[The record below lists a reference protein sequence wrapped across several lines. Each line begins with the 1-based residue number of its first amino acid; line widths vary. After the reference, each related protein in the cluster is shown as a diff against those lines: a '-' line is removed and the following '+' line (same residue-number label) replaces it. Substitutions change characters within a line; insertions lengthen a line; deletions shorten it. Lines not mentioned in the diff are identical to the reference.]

1 MPAIKNITLSG
12 EDSMGIS
19 RSWPIDRR
27 TILQSS
33 AAIAA
38 VQFSSPFI
46 IKARGETPVRRG
58 TLAQGLPGQHVHGEK
73 SRARRK
79 SSRTGRAHR
88 LQDSMAGPNQNDAAA
103 GA

>member
-1 MPAIKNITLSG
+1 
-12 EDSMGIS
+12 MGIS
-19 RSWPIDRR
+19 RRSLPIDRR
-27 TILQSS
+27 TILKSS

-46 IKARGETPVRRG
+46 IKARRETPVRRG
-58 TLAQGLPGQHVHGEK
+58 TPAQGRPGQHFHGEK

-79 SSRTGRAHR
+79 SRRTGRGHR
-88 LQDSMAGPNQNDAAA
+88 LRNSAAGLNQNEAAA